1 MHEDFMIDDELG
13 FTDEDEKVLEE
24 LRSGVAADVRKDPVT
39 GRVEKRGAK
48 NALNKRKLSKQEMD
62 EIFLDF

>member
-1 MHEDFMIDDELG
+1 MHEDFVVEDDFA
-13 FTDEDEKVLEE
+13 FTDEDERTLEQI
-24 LRSGVAADVRKDPVT
+24 RSGVAADVRKDPVT

-48 NALNKRKLSKQEMD
+48 NALNKRNLSKQEMD